1 MTESINTNQIKPR
14 MKWVDNA
21 KGIAMFSVI
30 LGHCLEYINS
40 DMGCSL
46 LLLPIVYSFSVP
58 LFFMVS
64 GYFHKSENV
73 GFWKYVLK
81 KAKSI
86 LIPYATF
93 MVICLLVSAIRIYVF
108 KTELETTL
116 FQGFLNIVIQRHY
129 NMLWFLAVLFLTE
142 IISYFLLYKKNYI
155 LIFVAIAVSV
165 LTAFLL
171 RRYNL
176 LYLPWSIDIVPF
188 AFIFYAVGFAVR
200 DSEEKVFFKW
210 LSPIYL
216 TVGVALTLINLKITP
231 GLRYVNM
238 YKSDYGFL
246 PLYFLGGIAMSFG
259 ILCICKWIEKGRL
272 LSYIGKNSL
281 LFYGFHLFVL
291 TFLMHF
297 IRKISIASYPVY
309 LATVVGTLIIIT
321 AVVSIVPLVIN
332 NTPLCVL
339 FGKPYKKKKSK

>member
-1 MTESINTNQIKPR
+1 

-116 FQGFLNIVIQRHY
+116 FQEFLNIVIQRHY

-272 LSYIGKNSL
+272 LSYIYRKKQSAFL
-281 LFYGFHLFVL
+281 RIPSVRPDLSYAFYQKDFHRLISRISRNGGRNVDYYNRCRQYCAACYKQHSALCSF
-291 TFLMHF
+291 
-297 IRKISIASYPVY
+297 RK
-309 LATVVGTLIIIT
+309 
-321 AVVSIVPLVIN
+321 AV
-332 NTPLCVL
+332 
-339 FGKPYKKKKSK
+339 